1 MATHTF
7 KYYQDGFCQII
18 EIVYIQCCKTLLII
32 IAIVKRMI
40 LKASIQNYVR
50 IRFQN
55 EATVRRT
62 MANSFRKKN
71 QTSKTMHIGLY
82 TCLYDVRTVVD
93 EERSFSLN
101 RAS

>member
-1 MATHTF
+1 MATRTF
-7 KYYQDGFCQII
+7 KYYQDGFYQII
-18 EIVYIQCCKTLLII
+18 EIVYIQCRKTILII

-62 MANSFRKKN
+62 MVNYFRKKN
-71 QTSKTMHIGLY
+71 QTSKMMHVGLY
-82 TCLYDVRTVVD
+82 TCMYDVRTVVD
-93 EERSFSLN
+93 EERSFFLN
-101 RAS
+101 RVS